1 LRSHKARSSAES
13 AETKAPVLPRD
24 GCPDFVV
31 ERRGDLLGREAAG
44 QASPG
49 RAILRRDGEA
59 EEGEALAPRIGIG
72 RTRGLQVLD
81 RGGEPRNPH
90 QRVGFGGVVA

>member
-1 LRSHKARSSAES
+1 M
-13 AETKAPVLPRD
+13 PRD
-24 GCPDFVV
+24 GCPKVVV
-31 ERRGDLLGREAAG
+31 ERRGDLLGQEAAG
-44 QASPG
+44 QAVAG

-81 RGGEPRNPH
+81 RGGEPRDAH